1 LIEFNCEANWSWTF
15 VYWKILNRSF
25 NFSVVISLFMFS
37 ISSWFRL
44 GRLYLS
50 KNCPF
55 FFQVVHL
62 IGIQLLVVVSCDPL
76 YFYGFNCNFFFFS
89 NFLDMS
95 PLPFFLK
102 SLAKVLSIFFIF
114 SKNQLQVSSIFVIVF
129 FWSQFHLFLL
139 WSLWFIS
146 FY

>member
-1 LIEFNCEANWSWTF
+1 MIEFNCEANWSWTF
-15 VYWKILNRSF
+15 VYWKILNHSF
-25 NFSVVISLFMFS
+25 NFSVVISLFLFS
-37 ISSWFRL
+37 ISSWFHL

-50 KNCPF
+50 KNYPF

-76 YFYGFNCNFFFFS
+76 YFYGFNVTSFSFLTFLIWALSFFS
-89 NFLDMS
+89 WRVWLKVYQTFLS
-95 PLPFFLK
+95 FQRTSFK
-102 SLAKVLSIFFIF
+102 FHQSLL
-114 SKNQLQVSSIFVIVF
+114 LF
-129 FWSQFHLFLL
+129 FWSLFHLFLL